1 MNLRIRALLV
11 FLAVLL
17 PGAAARAAGPNPH
30 RLKPG
35 AQGRL
40 CLECHATFL
49 DKVKLPFV
57 HTPVKS
63 GDCVDCHSPHASDH
77 GKLLSAGTN
86 ALCAR
91 CHPGAIAEKARSI
104 HAPVAA
110 GECVKCHDPHAS
122 ASRNVLRLSGN
133 QLCAG
138 CHPERV
144 AAAAQSRFQHSP
156 VAKDCLGCHD
166 PHASTRAPFLL
177 KKEVPALCGGCHR
190 TDQPAF
196 VQQHM
201 NYPVARGRCTSC
213 HDPHGS
219 SNSGLLWAT
228 VHSPVAGKM
237 CRQCHPDPSAPDA
250 LSTRKTG
257 FEICRPCHSPL
268 LNEMFSKNRVH
279 YPALDRTGCL
289 NCHNPHAA
297 AQKALLR
304 KPAAELCRSCHADT
318 VTLQERSLTR
328 HPPAEEGLCSSCHDP
343 HASDPVFLLV
353 AGDLQELCGTCHDYN
368 KHASHPIG
376 DKVVD
381 QRNPNLTVNCQSCH
395 RTHGS
400 QFKSFTHADPGAD
413 LCVQCHQEMR
423 R

>member
-1 MNLRIRALLV
+1 MSLRIRALLV
-11 FLAVLL
+11 LLAVPLL
-17 PGAAARAAGPNPH
+17 GATVPPAGPNPH

-40 CLECHATFL
+40 CLECHTTFQ
-49 DKVKLPFV
+49 DTVKLPFV

-63 GDCVDCHSPHASDH
+63 GNCVDCHSPHASDH
-77 GKLLSAGTN
+77 GKLLSADAN

-91 CHPGAIAEKARSI
+91 CHAGRIPEKALSV

-122 ASRNVLRLSGN
+122 TNRNTLRIPGN
-133 QLCAG
+133 QICAG
-138 CHPERV
+138 CHQELF
-144 AAAAQSRFQHSP
+144 AAATQSKFRHSP
-156 VAKDCLGCHD
+156 AGKDCLGCHD
-166 PHASTRAPFLL
+166 PHASGRSPFLL
-177 KKEVPALCGGCHR
+177 KKEVPALCSGCHR

-196 VQQHM
+196 VKQHM

-219 SNSGLLWAT
+219 NNSGLLWAT

-237 CRQCHPDPSAPDA
+237 CRQCHPDPSSPTA
-250 LSTRKTG
+250 LATRKTG
-257 FEICRPCHSPL
+257 FELCRGCHSAL
-268 LNEMFSKNRVH
+268 LNETLSRNRVH
-279 YPALDRTGCL
+279 YPAVDRVGCL
-289 NCHNPHAA
+289 NCHNPHAS
-297 AQKALLR
+297 AQKALLL
-304 KPAAELCRSCHADT
+304 KPTKDLCRSCHADT
-318 VTLQERSLTR
+318 VARQERSLTR
-328 HPPAEEGLCSSCHDP
+328 HPPADEGQCGSCHSP
-343 HASDPVFLLV
+343 HASDHVFLLQ
-353 AGDLQELCGTCHDYN
+353 AGDLLELCGTCHDYK

-381 QRNPNLTVNCQSCH
+381 QRNPNLTVNCRSCH

-400 QFKSFTHADPGAD
+400 EFKAFTYADPGAD
-413 LCVQCHQEMR
+413 LCVQCHQDLR